1 MKRLLI
7 LSAILTLTSC
17 VNYGQ
22 SVMVSKGRAGA
33 VQAVFGADAEF
44 CKVTASEGVALTDS
58 DRTAFATFCNED
70 R

>member
-1 MKRLLI
+1 MKKAIALCASLL
-7 LSAILTLTSC
+7 LSGC

-44 CKVTASEGVALTDS
+44 CKVTTTEGVALTEQ
-58 DRTAFATFCNED
+58 DREAFRSFCSQ
-70 R
+70 

>member
-1 MKRLLI
+1 MKLI
-7 LSAILTLTSC
+7 LAILCASMVGC

-44 CKVTASEGVALTDS
+44 CKVTASEGVVLS
-58 DRTAFATFCNED
+58 DADREAFRAFCGAAE
-70 R
+70 